1 MRKVGLKNRIRVGE
15 RGGFP
20 RPDLIRNPSYVLDG
34 QWMLCPD
41 RGGKGMRRGWYR
53 SEFCHELTEGRWD
66 TLPGAVQPVEV
77 TVPFPLESE
86 VNQRSLAPR
95 GLTPEVIGKTG
106 RFWYFTRF
114 KRPPECGAGILH
126 FGAVDYRASVW
137 LNGEFI
143 GNHEGG
149 YTPFRF
155 LVGRFDEENV
165 LAVLVED
172 SRSAGQVRGKQT
184 FLSRPFMVWYTGCTG
199 IWQPV
204 WIEPVGRVFIESLR
218 MKRSGRSVVLSVD
231 VRGHET
237 GMYNV
242 SVSCSVYAP
251 QVHGAG
257 RDIAK
262 NPARVLT
269 EHTALDAMKKGRVE
283 FTIPEKTFT
292 RWDVGWPA
300 MHPVEVTLH
309 HEKKVFDT
317 VHALYGLRDLSI
329 EGGAIR
335 LNGKPLY
342 QRLLLNQG
350 YYPAGLYT
358 PEGPEMFKTDIELMK
373 RAGFNGCRMHQK
385 IEHPAFLYWADLLG
399 FLVWEE
405 MPSYYMP
412 SAFNMKRLEDQ
423 LHETMRRDAFHPSI
437 ITLVLFNESWG
448 IYNILLSRK
457 ARRAV
462 EALFD
467 RCKDLYPDY
476 LVVDNS
482 GFHHLKT
489 DIADVHHYLGRLEE
503 VDRFYRALSQGARE
517 APLWYNFLRL
527 LAGKENVQTPF
538 LRGHGEA
545 GSPLLISEFGGY
557 GFDLYGHENMP
568 LEEFLKRHIALIAK
582 YPRIQGFCYTQFTDV
597 FQEGNGLYTVE
608 RVPKVKNLREIME
621 KPFITRR
628 YDKNLAH

>member
-1 MRKVGLKNRIRVGE
+1 
-15 RGGFP
+15 
-20 RPDLIRNPSYVLDG
+20 
-34 QWMLCPD
+34 
-41 RGGKGMRRGWYR
+41 
-53 SEFCHELTEGRWD
+53 
-66 TLPGAVQPVEV
+66 
-77 TVPFPLESE
+77 
-86 VNQRSLAPR
+86 
-95 GLTPEVIGKTG
+95 
-106 RFWYFTRF
+106 
-114 KRPPECGAGILH
+114 
-126 FGAVDYRASVW
+126 VW

-204 WIEPVGRVFIESLR
+204 WIEPVGRVFIDSLR

-283 FTIPEKTFT
+283 FTISEKTFT

-405 MPSYYMP
+405 MPSYYT
-412 SAFNMKRLEDQ
+412 ATHF
-423 LHETMRRDAFHPSI
+423 THPS
-437 ITLVLFNESWG
+437 
-448 IYNILLSRK
+448 
-457 ARRAV
+457 
-462 EALFD
+462 
-467 RCKDLYPDY
+467 
-476 LVVDNS
+476 
-482 GFHHLKT
+482 
-489 DIADVHHYLGRLEE
+489 
-503 VDRFYRALSQGARE
+503 
-517 APLWYNFLRL
+517 
-527 LAGKENVQTPF
+527 
-538 LRGHGEA
+538 
-545 GSPLLISEFGGY
+545 
-557 GFDLYGHENMP
+557 
-568 LEEFLKRHIALIAK
+568 
-582 YPRIQGFCYTQFTDV
+582 
-597 FQEGNGLYTVE
+597 
-608 RVPKVKNLREIME
+608 
-621 KPFITRR
+621 
-628 YDKNLAH
+628 